1 MVSLHY
7 TEGEGV
13 DFTHRPPRGSRF
25 ARNNDR
31 STINYERKK
40 KVGWPFATPLSAV
53 IFLRLSRRTGEEK
66 KEGGP
71 DKSMN
76 SPFLFSNASWNN
88 YRFICP
94 SVGSIVVSPL
104 LSLFSKTRVGKRWLC
119 EEI

>member
-1 MVSLHY
+1 MISRIVPPGDRVSHGI
-7 TEGEGV
+7 TI
-13 DFTHRPPRGSRF
+13 DQPSTTRG
-25 ARNNDR
+25 
-31 STINYERKK
+31 KK

-53 IFLRLSRRTGEEK
+53 IFLRLSRKTGEEK